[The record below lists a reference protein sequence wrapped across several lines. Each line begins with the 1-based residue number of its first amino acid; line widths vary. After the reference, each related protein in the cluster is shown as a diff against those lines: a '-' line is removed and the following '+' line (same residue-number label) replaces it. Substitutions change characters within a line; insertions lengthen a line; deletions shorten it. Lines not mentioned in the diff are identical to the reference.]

1 MFFCR
6 ILARH
11 ETDEALRLL
20 RLRIIYVAGFALLFL
35 AAPFIGEIPFAIWG
49 IGFPIYF
56 IRESFKA
63 RKSARSRQLTNA
75 EQNNPKAK

>member
-1 MFFCR
+1 
-6 ILARH
+6 
-11 ETDEALRLL
+11 
-20 RLRIIYVAGFALLFL
+20 LLFL
-35 AAPFIGEIPFAIWG
+35 AAPFVGEIPFAIWG

-63 RKSARSRQLTNA
+63 RKLARSRQLTNA

>member
-1 MFFCR
+1 MFFYK

-11 ETDEALRLL
+11 GTNEALQLL
-20 RLRIIYVAGFALLFL
+20 RLRILYVAGFALLFL

-63 RKSARSRQLTNA
+63 RKLARSRQSTNV
-75 EQNNPKAK
+75 EQNNSKAK